1 VAVRIERK
9 KTGMTAIRRDQV
21 KPGQVFS
28 LVKKDGSLGD
38 KAYVDVG
45 NNGKHLSV
53 NADSGEL
60 SSTADGAKS
69 VAIVGKAAFSV
80 KRFSAADVVAATRGT
95 VKVGQVFRVKG
106 KETLYAHLGVLSDGR
121 LCSLNTAD
129 PLNEDYAVT
138 GNTKSN
144 VEVVGEWAIE
154 GSRV

>member
-9 KTGMTAIRRDQV
+9 KIGMTAIRRDQV
-21 KPGQVFS
+21 KPGQVFQ

-60 SSTADGAKS
+60 SSTADGAKQ
-69 VAIVGKAAFSV
+69 VAVVGKTAFKITRS
-80 KRFSAADVVAATRGT
+80 SDVEATTRGA

-121 LCSLNTAD
+121 LCSLNTSD
-129 PLNEDYAVT
+129 PFNEDYAVT